1 MSRRY
6 IITVA
11 QRKGGVGKTTLA
23 VCLAAELSNRGNT
36 VVLIDADTQRSAS
49 QWAPTSNLQFPVY
62 EVALVDQE
70 IGTWVHQLTQA
81 TKFYNFVVIDTAP
94 HEYAVSASVA
104 VSDLVIVPCTP
115 SGLDL
120 NATARTLEIID
131 MVRARKHG
139 HPSLILVPNRVD
151 ARTREGRQIGVA
163 LSGFNEVVSPTIG
176 DRAAF
181 VRALSSG
188 RIVAEI
194 PDGLAANRE
203 IQILCDFV
211 EKALGMTSSIDKSD
225 NQLSVADD

>member
-1 MSRRY
+1 MNRHY
-6 IITVA
+6 TIAVA

-23 VCLAAELSNRGNT
+23 VCLAAELNSRGNT
-36 VVLIDADTQRSAS
+36 VVLIDADAQRSAA
-49 QWAPTSNLQFPVY
+49 QWAQPGNLRFPVY
-62 EVALVDQE
+62 DVALVDQAVA
-70 IGTWVHQLTQA
+70 TWAHELA
-81 TKFYNFVVIDTAP
+81 RASKLYNFVIVDTAP

-131 MVRARKHG
+131 MVRARKRG
-139 HPSLILVPNRVD
+139 QPSLILVPNRVD

-181 VRALSSG
+181 VRAFSTG
-188 RIVAEI
+188 QTVAEM
-194 PDGLAANRE
+194 PDGLAAHRE
-203 IQILCDFV
+203 IQMLCDLV
-211 EKALGMTSSIDKSD
+211 EKALGISSVGTSGS
-225 NQLSVADD
+225 QLSLADD